1 MAWREHI
8 RYLYRLLCDQMSYQ
22 SIMGCRN
29 GLTTPRIYS
38 WSLKSTTALPTT
50 AYSSDHSHR
59 IGECGH
65 LHHSGQVA
73 TRRAVWISNW
83 WWYDKCLDW
92 LIYRSFQS
100 CLYLLHKASII
111 NGFNNNFK
119 GFVLFFLFLSHCYSY
134 LCFHVFYVSR
144 ETFKER
150 EKGREEIKMKE

>member
-119 GFVLFFLFLSHCYSY
+119 GFVFICFIFKSLLFLFIC
-134 LCFHVFYVSR
+134 VFMFFMCQGKHLRR
-144 ETFKER
+144 ERKE
-150 EKGREEIKMKE
+150 EKK